1 MKLKVINTLIVG
13 MAGIFVSATTLLAP
27 PSLNRRFVQETK
39 EDVEQALVNIPER
52 VPSGPEVVTLRGRQ
66 ITLGDI
72 PSDFLRNKQIYNDI
86 AEYQIQINKL
96 IQAVWSRQNNA
107 FSQNKIEDEIKDLLE
122 ILAIGGVRYNEVAR
136 FRLWADRVIAIRE
149 DLRESYNDYQIANPN
164 NYYMSIRFRLETV
177 MAEIENLLKTKLA
190 R

>member
-1 MKLKVINTLIVG
+1 MKPGRLYKLLGVAGMIISAATL
-13 MAGIFVSATTLLAP
+13 FAP
-27 PSLNRRFVQETK
+27 PALNRRFVRETW
-39 EDVEQALVNIPER
+39 EDIEQALVNIPER
-52 VPSGPEVVTLRGRQ
+52 VPMGPEVVTLRGKQ

-72 PSDFLRNKQIYNDI
+72 RSDFIKNRQIYNDI
-86 AEYQIQINKL
+86 AEYQIQINRL

-107 FSQNKIEDEIKDLLE
+107 YSQNKIEDEIKELLE
-122 ILAIGGVRYNEVAR
+122 ILAIGGVRYNEVSR
-136 FRLWADRVIAIRE
+136 FRLWANRVIEVRE

-164 NYYMSIRFRLETV
+164 NYYMSIRFRLETI

>member
-1 MKLKVINTLIVG
+1 MKNGCHNKILIL
-13 MAGIFVSATTLLAP
+13 AGIFIPASTLFAP
-27 PSLNRRFVQETK
+27 PALNRRFVQETW
-39 EDVEQALVNIPER
+39 EDVQQALVNLPEKIPT
-52 VPSGPEVVTLRGRQ
+52 GPEVVTLRGRQ

-72 PSDFLRNKQIYNDI
+72 PNDFIRNKQIYNDI
-86 AEYQIQINKL
+86 AEYQIQINRL
-96 IQAVWSRQNNA
+96 IQAVWNRQNNA
-107 FSQNKIEDEIKDLLE
+107 YYQNKIEDEIKDLLE
-122 ILAIGGVRYNEVAR
+122 ILVIGGIRYNEVAR

-164 NYYMSIRFRLETV
+164 NYYMSIRFRLETI

>member
-1 MKLKVINTLIVG
+1 MKRHTINTYLG
-13 MAGIFVSATTLLAP
+13 SLAGIFLSASTLFAP
-27 PSLNRRFVQETK
+27 PALNRRFVQETK
-39 EDVEQALVNIPER
+39 EDLEQALVNIPER
-52 VPSGPEVVTLRGRQ
+52 VPSGPEVVTLRGSQ

-72 PSDFLRNKQIYNDI
+72 PSDFARNKQIYNDI

-107 FSQNKIEDEIKDLLE
+107 YAQNKIEDEIKDVLE
-122 ILAIGGVRYNEVAR
+122 ILAIGGIRYNEVSR

-164 NYYMSIRFRLETV
+164 NYYMSIRFRLETI